1 MNLYIRIDIVN
12 KNGAIIHMKN
22 RSVVRSIDILSL
34 LSESKDGLSL
44 NEIVDITDVP
54 KTTAYEILLML
65 LDTEMI
71 QVEEGKTKLYKIGL
85 KAFIIG
91 NRYIQNM
98 DLIHEAK
105 PIVSQASEDLN
116 MTVFIAML
124 DGNQIIYLHKKEP
137 DNVPIYT
144 ANVSNREDAYCT
156 SLGKAI
162 LSAMPGSKQDELIKT
177 MKFRARTSRT
187 IMNAKDL
194 KADLKL
200 TKERGYSLDDR
211 EILDFVL
218 CLGAPIFDHKG
229 HVLAGISTA
238 GLYSEER
245 NTEVEGQILKDAAA
259 AISRRLGYTGDF

>member
-1 MNLYIRIDIVN
+1 
-12 KNGAIIHMKN
+12 MKN

-34 LSESKDGLSL
+34 ISNSREGLSL
-44 NEIVDITDVP
+44 NELVEETNIP
-54 KTTAYEILLML
+54 KTTVYEILLML
-65 LDTEMI
+65 LDTDMI
-71 QVEEGKTKLYKIGL
+71 QAVEGKTRLYQIGL
-85 KAFIIG
+85 KAFVIG
-91 NRYIQNM
+91 NRYIENM

-105 PIVSQASEDLN
+105 PIVSQASDDLN

-137 DNVPIYT
+137 ENVPIYT

-162 LSAMPGSKQDELIKT
+162 LSGLPASELDELIKT

-194 KADLKL
+194 KKDLKL

-229 HVLAGISTA
+229 HVLAGISAA

-245 NTEVEGQILKDAAA
+245 DTVKEGQILKDAAK
-259 AISRRLGYTGDF
+259 AISRRMGFTGEM